1 MSMTTHVRQSAIRWP
16 GLVAFIIIIAVLFA
30 FSWLLLDTIIK
41 WSLERSL
48 GTLNGAEVNIERV
61 EHTWVPLGVRIEQI
75 QVTDPLTPT
84 MNRVVVGAV
93 EGTMNVEQL
102 LLGRLHFE
110 NVVSTGIRVQ
120 QPRDSEGEVYQ
131 RPNRDDLEG
140 WALQGLEALNLEV
153 PSTDKILERIDL
165 KTPAAVAQAEAAFNE
180 QKARVE
186 NARSQLPT
194 EEQIKAYEEKVKAL
208 TESEINSAPELVAKR
223 EEFEALKESFEQ
235 DKAALLEFKDTLTAA
250 VAELRAQ
257 VDAVKDA
264 PAQDMARVQELMQ
277 MNSAGLT
284 EITAILFGE
293 QARVWS
299 NYMLLAYEQ
308 LAPMLARSANAAAIK
323 PQRGEGVWFAFTG
336 ANAPPDFLV
345 KVADTEFA
353 FGDTVLD
360 VQWNNITHQHEQLGQ
375 PTTFRARADNT
386 ALWSSFNL
394 NGELALGADGVD
406 ARQQWQLKGV
416 KLDNLA
422 LSDSEQFAAN
432 IVAALLDSE
441 GSVAMRDSVLDGTAT
456 IRLADMQVT
465 ANAQNRWVQVVASA
479 LQSLNRLDIQS
490 SIEGSMM
497 QPELSLRSDLDRQ
510 LGSALKSA
518 AMQEAQTELAGLRTK
533 LQEQSGGFLGANE
546 EELGELVSLLTTA
559 ENREARLQKLLEAKI
574 QDKLEDQVK
583 DRLKG
588 ILNRG

>member
-1 MSMTTHVRQSAIRWP
+1 MTTNIRQSAIRWP
-16 GLVAFIIIIAVLFA
+16 GLVAFLIIVGLLVA

-48 GTLNGAEVNIERV
+48 GTLNGAEVNIESV
-61 EHTWVPLGVRIEQI
+61 EHTWVPLGVRIERI

-84 MNRVVVGAV
+84 MNRVVIGAV

-120 QPRDSEGEVYQ
+120 QPRESEGEVYQ
-131 RPNRDDLEG
+131 APNREDVEG
-140 WALQGLEALNLEV
+140 WAKQGLAALNLEV
-153 PSTDKILERIDL
+153 PSTDKILERMEL
-165 KTPAAVAQAEAAFNE
+165 KTPAAISEAQQAFAT
-180 QKARVE
+180 QKERV
-186 NARSQLPT
+186 NDARSQLPS
-194 EEQIKAYEEKVKAL
+194 EEKIKEYEAKVKAL
-208 TESEINSAPELVAKR
+208 TESEIKTPQALVAKR
-223 EEFEALKESFEQ
+223 EEFEALKEEFEK
-235 DKAALLEFKDTLTAA
+235 DKAALLSFKETVTNA
-250 VAELRAQ
+250 VDQLQTQFE
-257 VDAVKDA
+257 AVKDA

-277 MNSAGLT
+277 LNSAGLT
-284 EITAILFGE
+284 EITALLFGD

-308 LAPMLARSANAAAIK
+308 LAPMLARSADAAAIK
-323 PQRGEGVWFAFTG
+323 PQRGEGVWFSFTG
-336 ANAPPDFLV
+336 ANAPPDFLI
-345 KVADTEFA
+345 KLADTEFA
-353 FGDTVLD
+353 FGETILD

-386 ALWSSFNL
+386 QLWSSFNL
-394 NGELALGADGVD
+394 NGELALGAEGVD

-422 LSDSEQFAAN
+422 LSESSEFAAN

-441 GSVAMRDSVLDGTAT
+441 GSVALRDSALDGDAT

-465 ANAQNRWVQVVASA
+465 ANAENRWAQVVASA
-479 LQSLNRLDIQS
+479 LQSLTRLDIQT
-490 SIEGSMM
+490 SIAGSMT
-497 QPELSLRSDLDRQ
+497 QPTFNLRSDLDRQ

-518 AMQEAQTELAGLRTK
+518 ALQEVEPELASLRAK
-533 LQEQSGGFLGANE
+533 LQEQSGGFLGENE
-546 EELGELVSLLTTA
+546 EELSELVGLLTTA
-559 ENREARLQKLLEAKI
+559 ENREARLQELLEAKI
-574 QDKLEDQVK
+574 QNKLEDQVK

-588 ILNRG
+588 LLNGG

>member
-1 MSMTTHVRQSAIRWP
+1 MRQSAIRWP
-16 GLVAFIIIIAVLFA
+16 GLAAFLIIVGLLVA

-61 EHTWVPLGVRIEQI
+61 EHTWVPLGVRIERI

-84 MNRVVVGAV
+84 MNRVVIGAV

-120 QPRDSEGEVYQ
+120 QPRESEGEVYQ
-131 RPNRDDLEG
+131 VPNREDIEG
-140 WALQGLEALNLEV
+140 WAKQGLAALNLEV
-153 PSTDKILERIDL
+153 PSTDKILERMEL
-165 KTPAAVAQAEAAFNE
+165 KTPAAISAAEEAFATQKERVNE
-180 QKARVE
+180 
-186 NARSQLPT
+186 ARSQLPS
-194 EEQIKAYEEKVKAL
+194 EEKIKAYEAKVKAL
-208 TESEINSAPELVAKR
+208 TESDIKTPQELVAKR
-223 EEFEALKESFEQ
+223 EEFAALKEEFEK
-235 DKAALLEFKDTLTAA
+235 DKKALLSFKETVTDA
-250 VAELRAQ
+250 VEQLQTQFA
-257 VDAVKDA
+257 AVKDA
-264 PAQDMARVQELMQ
+264 PAQDMARVRELMQ
-277 MNSAGLT
+277 LNSAGLT
-284 EITAILFGE
+284 EITALLFGD

-308 LAPMLARSANAAAIK
+308 LAPMLARSADAAAIK
-323 PQRGEGVWFAFTG
+323 PQRGEGVWFSFTG
-336 ANAPPDFLV
+336 ANAPPDFLI
-345 KVADTEFA
+345 KLADTEFA
-353 FGDTVLD
+353 FGETILD

-386 ALWSSFNL
+386 QLWSSFNL
-394 NGELALGADGVD
+394 NGELALGAEGVD

-422 LSDSEQFAAN
+422 LSESAEFAAN

-441 GSVAMRDSVLDGTAT
+441 GSVALRDSALDGNAT

-465 ANAQNRWVQVVASA
+465 ANAENRWAQVVASA
-479 LQSLNRLDIQS
+479 LQSLTRLDIQT
-490 SIEGSMM
+490 SIAGSMT
-497 QPELSLRSDLDRQ
+497 QPTFNLRSDLDRQ

-518 AMQEAQTELAGLRTK
+518 ALQEVEPELASLRAK
-533 LQEQSGGFLGANE
+533 LQEQTGGFLGENE
-546 EELGELVSLLTTA
+546 EELSELVGLLTTA
-559 ENREARLQKLLEAKI
+559 ENREARLQELLEAKI
-574 QDKLEDQVK
+574 QNKLEDQVK

-588 ILNRG
+588 LLNGG

>member
-1 MSMTTHVRQSAIRWP
+1 MTTNIRQSAIRWP
-16 GLVAFIIIIAVLFA
+16 GLAAFLIIVGLLVA

-61 EHTWVPLGVRIEQI
+61 EHTWVPLGVRIERI

-84 MNRVVVGAV
+84 MNRVVIGAV

-120 QPRDSEGEVYQ
+120 QPRESEGEVYQ
-131 RPNRDDLEG
+131 APSREDVEG
-140 WALQGLEALNLEV
+140 WAKQGLAALNLEV
-153 PSTDKILERIDL
+153 PSTDKILERMEL
-165 KTPAAVAQAEAAFNE
+165 KTPAAISAAEEAFAT
-180 QKARVE
+180 QKERV
-186 NARSQLPT
+186 NDARSQLPS
-194 EEQIKAYEEKVKAL
+194 EEKIKEYEAKVKAL
-208 TESEINSAPELVAKR
+208 TESEIKTPQALVAKR
-223 EEFEALKESFEQ
+223 EEFEALKEEFEK
-235 DKAALLEFKDTLTAA
+235 DKAALLSFKETVTDA
-250 VAELRAQ
+250 VDQLQTQFE
-257 VDAVKDA
+257 AVKDA

-277 MNSAGLT
+277 LNSAGLT
-284 EITAILFGE
+284 EITALLFGD

-308 LAPMLARSANAAAIK
+308 LAPMLARSADAAAIK
-323 PQRGEGVWFAFTG
+323 PQRGEGVWFSFTG
-336 ANAPPDFLV
+336 ANAPPDFLI
-345 KVADTEFA
+345 KLADTEFA
-353 FGDTVLD
+353 FGETILD

-386 ALWSSFNL
+386 QLWSSFNL
-394 NGELALGADGVD
+394 NGELALGAEGVD

-422 LSDSEQFAAN
+422 LSESSEFAAN

-441 GSVAMRDSVLDGTAT
+441 GSVALRDSALDGDAT

-465 ANAQNRWVQVVASA
+465 ANAENRWAQVVASA
-479 LQSLNRLDIQS
+479 LQSLTRLDIQT
-490 SIEGSMM
+490 SIAGSMT
-497 QPELSLRSDLDRQ
+497 QPTFNLRSDLDRQ

-518 AMQEAQTELAGLRTK
+518 ALQEIEPELASLRAK
-533 LQEQSGGFLGANE
+533 LQEQSGGFLGENE
-546 EELGELVSLLTTA
+546 EELSELVGLLTTA

-574 QDKLEDQVK
+574 QSKLEDQVK

-588 ILNRG
+588 LLNGG

>member
-1 MSMTTHVRQSAIRWP
+1 MTTNIRQSAIRWP
-16 GLVAFIIIIAVLFA
+16 GLVAFFIIVAVVVA

-48 GTLNGAEVNIERV
+48 GTLNGAEVNIESV
-61 EHTWVPLGVRIEQI
+61 EHTWVPLGVRIERI

-84 MNRVVVGAV
+84 MNRVVIGAV

-120 QPRDSEGEVYQ
+120 QPRESEGEVYQ
-131 RPNRDDLEG
+131 APNREDVEG
-140 WALQGLEALNLEV
+140 WAKQGLAALNLEV
-153 PSTDKILERIDL
+153 PSTDKILERMEL
-165 KTPAAVAQAEAAFNE
+165 KTPAAISEAQQAFAT
-180 QKARVE
+180 QKERV
-186 NARSQLPT
+186 NDARSQLPS
-194 EEQIKAYEEKVKAL
+194 EEKIKEYEAKVKAL
-208 TESEINSAPELVAKR
+208 TESEIKTPQELVAKR
-223 EEFEALKESFEQ
+223 EEFEALKEEFEK
-235 DKAALLEFKDTLTAA
+235 DKVALLNFKETVTDA
-250 VAELRAQ
+250 VDQLQTQFE
-257 VDAVKDA
+257 AVKDA

-277 MNSAGLT
+277 LNSAGLT
-284 EITAILFGE
+284 EITALLFGD

-308 LAPMLARSANAAAIK
+308 LAPMLARSADAAAIK
-323 PQRGEGVWFAFTG
+323 PQRGEGVWFSFTG
-336 ANAPPDFLV
+336 ANAPPDFLI
-345 KVADTEFA
+345 KLADTEFA
-353 FGDTVLD
+353 FGETILD

-386 ALWSSFNL
+386 QLWSSFNL
-394 NGELALGADGVD
+394 NGELALGAEGVD

-422 LSDSEQFAAN
+422 LSESSEFAAN

-441 GSVAMRDSVLDGTAT
+441 GSVALRDSALDGDAT

-465 ANAQNRWVQVVASA
+465 ANAENRWAQVVASA
-479 LQSLNRLDIQS
+479 LQSLTRLDIQT
-490 SIEGSMM
+490 SIAGSMT
-497 QPELSLRSDLDRQ
+497 QPTFNLRSDLDRQ

-518 AMQEAQTELAGLRTK
+518 ALQEVEPELASLRAK
-533 LQEQSGGFLGANE
+533 LQEQSGGFLGENE
-546 EELGELVSLLTTA
+546 EELSELVGLLTTA
-559 ENREARLQKLLEAKI
+559 ENREARLQELLEAKI
-574 QDKLEDQVK
+574 QNKLEDQVK

-588 ILNRG
+588 LLNGG